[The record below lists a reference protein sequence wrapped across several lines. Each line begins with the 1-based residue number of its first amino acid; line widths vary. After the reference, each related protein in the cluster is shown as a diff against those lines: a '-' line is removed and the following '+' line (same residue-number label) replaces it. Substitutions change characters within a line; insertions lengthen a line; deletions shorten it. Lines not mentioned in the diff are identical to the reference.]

1 MNILS
6 RCLLAVAAWAWAF
19 AAPAETLSAE
29 GPSTEA
35 PFAEAPFSFDAAPG
49 RLPKNVVPTDYQIAI
64 VPDAARLRLSG
75 TESVSLQFREAT
87 ATIVFNSLN
96 EKLRRVRLDGKPVK
110 TVVSDDKQQLTTVTL
125 AAPARPGTHVLSFA
139 YTGKI
144 ETQPNGLFA
153 QPYQKPDGGKGVLL
167 STQFEQTDAR
177 RMFPCWDEPAFRAV
191 FRLTVTVP
199 AAWTTLSNMPVASR
213 QVRGALATTTF
224 QNSPKMPSYLVEF
237 SGGDLAGISAESGG
251 TKFGVWAVRGQEKD
265 GEYALANAQQILADY
280 NDYFGYPF
288 PLPKLDSIA
297 IPGGFQG
304 AMENWGAITYN
315 DQILLVTPS
324 STDEDRQWVYST
336 QAHEMAHQWNGD
348 LVTMAWWDDMWL
360 NESFASWVS
369 AMETDHRNPS
379 WKWWEVQ
386 DGDKEDAM
394 RADARIASHAIQ
406 QHVSDE
412 LQATNAVD
420 PEITYSK
427 GQAVLRMFDNY
438 LGHDTFRAGI
448 RLFMKAHAYSNA
460 TSADLW
466 QSLSE
471 ASGKD
476 VARIAADWTERP
488 GFPLVS
494 VAAACDAKGERSIAL
509 SQERFLLRGTDPG
522 NPRWNVPLQL
532 RIGADG
538 QPQTVL
544 LSDNGQT
551 VAAGR
556 CDQPLSV
563 DAGAI
568 GFYRVAY
575 DPATLQVNTKNF
587 AALPDADRIVLLDDQ
602 WALVEAGRQ
611 PLPTYLAL
619 ASAMGGSLD
628 TRAWT
633 QVSHALETI
642 EYDERGSP
650 GHAAFAAYARSVL
663 KPAAQQLGWDAKPDE
678 TPQLKKLRST
688 VLADLGC
695 WDDADV
701 VAEARKRFAAFVADR
716 GSLKPDDQAMV
727 LTVVAQ
733 HADAATFE
741 QLHAVA
747 RSAKNETEM
756 RRYYAALMNVRDPQ
770 LAQQAVD
777 IALSPEILPQAD
789 SLRVE
794 LVGMLAQE
802 HKQLSWK
809 IFSENT
815 DRLLKPVSMLAP
827 LIVAQYAPALY
838 WDVLPVDQL
847 EAWIKAHVPA
857 EMSDNVARGMESARF
872 KVAEKAALVPAA
884 DAYTAALPSSDSGH
898 AAGGA

>member
-1 MNILS
+1 MNTLS
-6 RCLLAVAAWAWAF
+6 RCVLAAAACTWAL
-19 AAPAETLSAE
+19 AAPAETPLAE
-29 GPSTEA
+29 GRFT
-35 PFAEAPFSFDAAPG
+35 EAPFSFDTAPG
-49 RLPKNVVPTDYQIAI
+49 RLPKNVVPTEYRIAI
-64 VPDAARLRLSG
+64 VPDAAKLSLSG
-75 TESVSLQFREAT
+75 TESVTLQFREAT

-110 TVVSDDKQQLTTVTL
+110 QVVSDDKQQLTTVTL
-125 AAPARPGTHVLSFA
+125 AAPARPGAHVLSFA

-144 ETQPNGLFA
+144 ETQPIGLLA
-153 QPYQKPDGGKGVLL
+153 QPYQKPDGGKGLLL
-167 STQFEQTDAR
+167 STQFDPTATR
-177 RMFPCWDEPAFRAV
+177 RIFPCWDEPAFRAV

-199 AAWTTLSNMPVASR
+199 AAWVTVFNMPIASR
-213 QVRGALATTTF
+213 SVHGALATTTF
-224 QNSPKMPSYLVEF
+224 RDSPKMSSYLVEF
-237 SGGDLAGISAESGG
+237 TGGDLAEISAESGG
-251 TKFGVWAVRGQEKD
+251 TRFGVWAVRGHERD

-280 NDYFGYPF
+280 NDYFGFPF

-304 AMENWGAITYN
+304 AMEYWGAIAYN

-324 STDEDRQWVYST
+324 STDDDRQEVYST

-348 LVTMAWWDDMWL
+348 LVTMGWWDDTWL

-369 AMETDHRNPS
+369 AMETDYRNPN

-386 DGDKEDAM
+386 DGDKERAM
-394 RADARIASHAIQ
+394 KADARLASHAIQ

-412 LQATNAVD
+412 LQAANAFD

-438 LGHDTFRAGI
+438 LGHDTFRAGV
-448 RLFMKAHAYSNA
+448 RAFMKAHAYSNA

-466 QSLSE
+466 KSLSE

-476 VARIAADWTERP
+476 VAKVAADWIEQP

-494 VAAACDAKGERSIAL
+494 VAASCDAKGERSIAL

-522 NPRWNVPLQL
+522 SSHWNIPLQL

-544 LSDNGQT
+544 LGDDGQT

-556 CDQPLSV
+556 CDQPLSA
-563 DAGAI
+563 DAGAV

-575 DPATLQVNTKNF
+575 DPATLQLNTRNF

-602 WALVEAGRQ
+602 WALVEAGKQ
-611 PLPTYLAL
+611 PLPSYLAL
-619 ASAMGGSLD
+619 ASAMGGNLD
-628 TRAWT
+628 ARAWS
-633 QVSHALETI
+633 QIARALETI
-642 EYDERGSP
+642 EYDERGTS
-650 GHAAFAAYARSVL
+650 GHAAFAAYARSIL
-663 KPAAQQLGWDAKPDE
+663 KPAAQQLGWDTRPDE
-678 TPQLKKLRST
+678 TPQLKKLRGI

-695 WDDADV
+695 WDDAEV

-716 GSLKPDDQAMV
+716 SSLKPDDQQMV

-741 QLHAVA
+741 QLHTVA
-747 RSAKNETEM
+747 KSAKNENEM

-777 IALSPEILPQAD
+777 VAQSPEILPQAD
-789 SLRVE
+789 ALRVE
-794 LVGMLAQE
+794 LVWMLARE
-802 HKQLSWK
+802 HNQLSWK
-809 IFSENT
+809 IFSENSE
-815 DRLLKPVSMLAP
+815 RLLKPLSTLAP
-827 LIVAQYAPALY
+827 LVIAQYAPEKY
-838 WDVLPVDQL
+838 WDALPVDQL
-847 EAWIKAHVPA
+847 EAWTKAHVPA

-872 KVAEKAALVPAA
+872 KVSEKQMLVPAA
-884 DAYTAALPSSDSGH
+884 DAYVRALPQTASQ
-898 AAGGA
+898 

>member
-1 MNILS
+1 MNTLS
-6 RCLLAVAAWAWAF
+6 RCLLAAAACTWSLAV
-19 AAPAETLSAE
+19 PAETPIAQ
-29 GPSTEA
+29 GRFT
-35 PFAEAPFSFDAAPG
+35 EAPFSFDTAPG
-49 RLPKNVVPTDYQIAI
+49 RLPKNVVPTDYRIAI
-64 VPDAARLRLSG
+64 VPDAAKLSLSG
-75 TESVSLQFREAT
+75 TESVTLQFREAT

-96 EKLRRVRLDGKPVK
+96 EKLRRARLDGKPVK
-110 TVVSDDKQQLTTVTL
+110 SVVSDDKQQLTTVTL
-125 AAPARPGTHVLSFA
+125 AAPAQPGAHVLSFA

-153 QPYQKPDGGKGVLL
+153 QPYQKPDGGKGLLL

-213 QVRGALATTTF
+213 QVRGTLATTTF
-224 QNSPKMPSYLVEF
+224 QDSPKMPSYLVEF
-237 SGGDLAGISAESGG
+237 SGGDLAAISAESGG
-251 TKFGVWAVRGQEKD
+251 TQFSVWAVRGQEKS

-280 NDYFGYPF
+280 NEYFGYPY

-297 IPGGFQG
+297 VPGGFQG

-315 DQILLVTPS
+315 DQALLVTRS
-324 STDEDRQWVYST
+324 STDEDRQGVYAT
-336 QAHEMAHQWNGD
+336 QTHEMAHQWNGD
-348 LVTMAWWDDMWL
+348 LVTMGWWDDMWL

-369 AMETDHRNPS
+369 AMETDYRNPS

-394 RADARIASHAIQ
+394 KADARIASHAIQ

-412 LQATNAVD
+412 LQANNAVD
-420 PEITYSK
+420 PQITYSK

-438 LGHDTFRAGI
+438 LGHETFRAGI
-448 RLFMKAHAYSNA
+448 RAFMKAHAYSNA

-466 QSLSE
+466 KSLNE

-476 VARIAADWTERP
+476 VARIAADWIEQP

-494 VAAACDAKGERSIAL
+494 VVATCDAKGERSIAL
-509 SQERFLLRGTDPG
+509 SQERFLLRGTDP
-522 NPRWNVPLQL
+522 NSPHWSVPLQL
-532 RIGADG
+532 RVGADG

-556 CDQPLSV
+556 CDQPLSA

-575 DPATLQVNTKNF
+575 DAATLQVNTKNF

-602 WALVEAGRQ
+602 WALVEAGKQ
-611 PLPTYLAL
+611 PLPSYLAL
-619 ASAMGGSLD
+619 ASAMGGNLD
-628 TRAWT
+628 ARAWT
-633 QVSHALETI
+633 QVARALETI
-642 EYDERGSP
+642 EYDERGTP
-650 GHAAFAAYARSVL
+650 GHSAFAAYARSVL
-663 KPAAQQLGWDAKPDE
+663 KPVAQQLGWDAKPDE
-678 TPQLKKLRST
+678 TPLLKKLRSI

-695 WDDADV
+695 WDDAEV

-716 GSLKPDDQAMV
+716 DSLKPDEQATV
-727 LTVVAQ
+727 LTIVAQ

-741 QLHAVA
+741 QLHTVA
-747 RSAKNETEM
+747 KSAKNETEM
-756 RRYYAALMNVRDPQ
+756 RRYYAALASVRDPQ
-770 LAQQAVD
+770 LARQAVD
-777 IALSPEILPQAD
+777 IALSSPEILPQAAV
-789 SLRVE
+789 LRVE
-794 LVGMLAQE
+794 MVLIMSLE
-802 HKQLSWK
+802 HPELSWK
-809 IFSENT
+809 VFSENS

-827 LIVAQYAPALY
+827 LIISQYAPEQYWNAL
-838 WDVLPVDQL
+838 PADQL
-847 EAWIKAHVPA
+847 ETWAKAHVPA
-857 EMSDNVARGMESARF
+857 EMADNVARGMEAARF

-884 DAYTAALPSSDSGH
+884 DAYTTALQSKDSGR
-898 AAGGA
+898 AAGGT